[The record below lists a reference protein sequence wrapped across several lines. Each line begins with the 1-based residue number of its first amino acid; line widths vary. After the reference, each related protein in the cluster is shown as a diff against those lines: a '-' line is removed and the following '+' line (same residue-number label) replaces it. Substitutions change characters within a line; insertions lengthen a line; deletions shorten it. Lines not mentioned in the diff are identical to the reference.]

1 MMAWLLTLSYF
12 FTNELR
18 LFAGLFL
25 VSRAIGFQP
34 RRAAMLL
41 ASGGGVLTSAL
52 QKGSYSGI
60 VPVAVD
66 WMGITAG
73 SWV

>member
-18 LFAGLFL
+18 LYAGLFL
-25 VSRAIGFQP
+25 VARATGFRP

-41 ASGGGVLTSAL
+41 AGVGGVLVTVLQTVSQSAIGPL
-52 QKGSYSGI
+52 
-60 VPVAVD
+60 AV
-66 WMGITAG
+66 MVLPAG
-73 SWV
+73 

>member
-25 VSRAIGFQP
+25 VSRVTGFRP
-34 RRAAMLL
+34 RRATMLL
-41 ASGGGVLTSAL
+41 AGVGGVLVTVCKRCPIPRLGRWPLSC
-52 QKGSYSGI
+52 
-60 VPVAVD
+60 
-66 WMGITAG
+66 W
-73 SWV
+73 

>member
-25 VSRAIGFQP
+25 VSR
-34 RRAAMLL
+34 
-41 ASGGGVLTSAL
+41 VT
-52 QKGSYSGI
+52 
-60 VPVAVD
+60 
-66 WMGITAG
+66 
-73 SWV
+73 